1 MRDPIRKTWT
11 ELDALLSWREGW
23 NGYDAG
29 APKHESINHAFVWIK
44 NLYEDTS
51 KSGKQWIAPNIV
63 ADADGNVV
71 FEWWQ
76 GQKKLTVYIHPETVE
91 YVKVWGPD
99 IFSEMEDGNVE
110 QVEDRCALWNW
121 LTR

>member
-1 MRDPIRKTWT
+1 MRGPIRKTWT

-29 APKHESINHAFVWIK
+29 APKREAIDHASVWIGF
-44 NLYEDTS
+44 LYEDVLTT
-51 KSGKQWIAPNIV
+51 GERRIAPNVV

-71 FEWWQ
+71 FEWWK
-76 GQKKLTVYIHPETVE
+76 GQKKLTLYFHPETVR

-99 IFSEMEDGNVE
+99 IFSEMENGDAEGIE
-110 QVEDRCALWNW
+110 ACRMLWTW
-121 LTR
+121 LAG